1 MVTITTDL
9 IKKVAPRFKDAETY
23 VKLMNEQF
31 PKYGI
36 TTPERAAMFLAQLL
50 HETGGGYYWKEI
62 WGPTPA
68 QVRYEGRK
76 DLGNI
81 VKGDGVKFKG
91 RGGFQ
96 CTGRANYTA
105 YKAYSGVDVVS
116 HPEFLEQPKY
126 ALDVSL
132 WYWKKNALQAYA
144 DKEDVKG
151 CTKRINGGYNGLAER
166 QAYYD
171 KLIHLI
177 H

>member
-1 MVTITTDL
+1 MVIITVDAV
-9 IKKVAPRFKDAETY
+9 KSVARHFKEVETF
-23 VKLMNEQF
+23 VDLMNEQF

-50 HETGGGYYWKEI
+50 HETGGGVFWKEI
-62 WGPTPA
+62 WGPTPT
-68 QVRYEGRK
+68 QSRYEGRK
-76 DLGNI
+76 DLGNT
-81 VKGDGVKFKG
+81 VKGDGLKFKG

-105 YKAYSGVDVVS
+105 YKAYSGVNVVS

-132 WYWKKNALQAYA
+132 WFWKRHALNRFA
-144 DKEDVKG
+144 DIEDVKG
-151 CTKRINGGYNGLAER
+151 CTRIINGGFNGLAER
-166 QAYYD
+166 QAYYSQ
-171 KLIHLI
+171 LIHLI